1 MNEENEIQKNNDT
14 NLVESLENNHY
25 KNKIEDKFFYLFAIF
40 FIYLGWLIFQ
50 PFWQIIVFSI
60 FIVTVLY
67 PLHKKIK
74 DKVKSDTN
82 ASFLST
88 FIVFLFLLIPGF
100 IFMFVIISQMIEIF
114 PTVTDF
120 FSKNH
125 DYNYYSSQIPPFL
138 VEWYDKAKI
147 YAEAAG
153 INTNIN
159 FVELIKNY
167 IGNITK
173 FTLQQ
178 SQSILGN
185 IGSVLVN
192 IAFILLSLFFLFRD
206 SDVYLDLIKKLVPM
220 KDEDKNFLLENSAK
234 GIRAIFLGT
243 ILTALTQGFLGFVA
257 YFVADIKF
265 SLFWGFSTFICSF
278 FPLGGSA
285 IIWFPITLYLLF
297 TSSWLSALLM
307 FLWGAIVITMS
318 DNIVR
323 PIIVGGQTN
332 VGTLALVFSMLGGV
346 QLFGFIGLFLAPV
359 IVITIINILELYEK
373 KLSN

>member
-1 MNEENEIQKNNDT
+1 MNEETEITENNQG
-14 NLVESLENNHY
+14 NLIQSLENNHY